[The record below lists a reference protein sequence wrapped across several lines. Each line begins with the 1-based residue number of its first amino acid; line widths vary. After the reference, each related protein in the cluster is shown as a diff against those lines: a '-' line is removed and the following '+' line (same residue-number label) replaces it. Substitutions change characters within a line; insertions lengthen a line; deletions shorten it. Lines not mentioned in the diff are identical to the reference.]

1 MELRDYQK
9 ECVDKLIKLNKGSK
23 VVVKLA
29 TGAGKTIV
37 AAGLVSNLNG
47 RVLFVVPSKELREQ
61 TIDKFKSF
69 CGDDL
74 DIGSV
79 QGRLD
84 EVSNRI
90 VVATR
95 QSLTHSKSDR
105 MDRMLSNGEFEYVV
119 FDECHQAVGQIDKIL
134 KKLNNDIV
142 CVGLT
147 ATPYNQ
153 DMNSVFTE
161 IIYEK
166 SIMDM
171 INGNCLVEPR
181 AILVQSSTSLD
192 SVHTVAG
199 EFNLGELEDTLN
211 NDDRNDLIVKAYK
224 KYASDRKHCLV
235 FATGIEHSESIVK
248 AFNSNGI
255 KCYGVDSS
263 NDATERES
271 VIEGFKSG
279 KFKVLVNVGILTTG
293 FDHPALDCIIMARCT
308 KSRILYEQILGRELR
323 ICDGKNDALL
333 IDIVDVTSKHDIM
346 SMSDVFGF
354 DVQDGETPTDAKNRI
369 AQQKEEDRLRKEEEK
384 RKRDERIRKQQEMIA
399 REINLFNT
407 GFELAFRR
415 DMLDWFYHDANTY
428 AIMATPEI
436 GFAIV
441 RNDSNEFTLFKTT
454 KNKSYT
460 NAEIVD
466 SSNSLKD
473 LLEIADG
480 YVMNYGTSFCKKNS
494 KWKYD
499 LATPKQLQ
507 YINVAMASRVKTKW
521 DVNKYFHNKGL
532 YFALRNFK

>member
-1 MELRDYQK
+1 MELRNYQD
-9 ECVDKLIKLNKGSK
+9 ECVSKLLDLSCGDK

-37 AAGLVSNLNG
+37 AAGLVDKLNG

-61 TIDKFKSF
+61 TIEKFKSF

-79 QGRLD
+79 QGKLD

-105 MDRMLSNGEFEYVV
+105 MDRMLSNGGFEYVV
-119 FDECHQAVGQIDKIL
+119 FDECQQAVGQIEKIL
-134 KKLNNDIV
+134 EKLNKDIK

-153 DMNSVFTE
+153 DMNKVFTE

-171 INGNCLVEPR
+171 INQKCLVEPR
-181 AILVQSSTSLD
+181 AILVQSNTSLD
-192 SVHTVAG
+192 DVHTVAG

-235 FATGIEHSESIVK
+235 FATGIEHSESIVE
-248 AFNSNGI
+248 AFRLNGI
-255 KCYGVDSS
+255 ECYGVDSS
-263 NDATERES
+263 NDTTEREN

-308 KSRILYEQILGRELR
+308 KSRILFEQVLGRELR
-323 ICDGKNDALL
+323 ICDSKEDALF
-333 IDIVDVTSKHDIM
+333 IDIVDITSKHDIM

-354 DVQDGETPTDAKNRI
+354 DMQDGETPTDAMNRI
-369 AQQKEEDRLRKEEEK
+369 SQEKEEERLRKEEEK
-384 RKRDERIRKQQEMIA
+384 RKRDERIRKQQELVA
-399 REINLFNT
+399 KEINLFNM

-415 DMLDWFYHDANTY
+415 DMLDWFYHDRNTF
-428 AIMATPEI
+428 AIMATSDI
-436 GFAIV
+436 GFAI
-441 RNDSNEFTLFKTT
+441 RRSCDNEFTLYKTE
-454 KNKSYT
+454 KNGTYT
-460 NAEIVD
+460 NAEVVE
-466 SSNSLKD
+466 SSDNLKY
-473 LLEIADG
+473 LLEVADG
-480 YVMNYGTSFCKKNS
+480 SVIRYGTSFCKKNS
-494 KWKYD
+494 RWKYD
-499 LATPKQLQ
+499 LATQKQLQ
-507 YINVAMASRVKTKW
+507 W
-521 DVNKYFHNKGL
+521 
-532 YFALRNFK
+532 